1 MRQGALGGSL
11 LPCFGVVFLL
21 SVWCQSAP
29 QAGTL
34 RWAPFL
40 HDEKWGKESLR
51 AFPPK
56 DPPGVPG
63 QNCVKLGSGP

>member
-11 LPCFGVVFLL
+11 LPCFGGVFLL

-34 RWAPFL
+34 RWARFL
-40 HDEKWGKESLR
+40 IAEKETPAERPQRSKNRREEQ
-51 AFPPK
+51 
-56 DPPGVPG
+56 G
-63 QNCVKLGSGP
+63 QGLHRLGTI